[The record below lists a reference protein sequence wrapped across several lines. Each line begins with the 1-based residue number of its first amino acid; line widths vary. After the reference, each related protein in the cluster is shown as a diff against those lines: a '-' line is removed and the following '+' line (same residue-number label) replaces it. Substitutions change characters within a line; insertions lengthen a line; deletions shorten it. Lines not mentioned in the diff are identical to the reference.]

1 VIQIGKSEDSSN
13 LYLSFCIK
21 KENLTAESRGV
32 VCAIG
37 KQLLDHVSIII
48 DNVMNELRNDPSN
61 STYYSERLKN
71 YSNLLNVVNDAM
83 ISIKVSC
90 ADDEE
95 DDDEVREVETEVQE

>member
-1 VIQIGKSEDSSN
+1 MIQIGKSEDSSN

-21 KENLTAESRGV
+21 KENLTAESRDV
-32 VCAIG
+32 ICAIG

-48 DNVMNELRNDPSN
+48 DGVMCELRKDPQN

-83 ISIKVSC
+83 ISIKLSC
-90 ADDEE
+90 ADEEDEE
-95 DDDEVREVETEVQE
+95 IREVEAEVQE